1 MSSAAANRDG
11 GDPKASGATTAV
23 APHVLARLG
32 RFVLR
37 RFRPQIY
44 VTYGLLWV
52 LALEGTA
59 VAGTGTAWRPSGG
72 TAIRV
77 VSVVLALLFLRMLD
91 EQKDLAHDRVHHPDR
106 PLVTG
111 AITAAELRVAMAV
124 ITLVVTGLNAGRS
137 AAAALLILAALGYGL
152 LLALLERLSP
162 ALGDRP
168 LLGLAVACPVQLLL
182 GVYVYGS
189 LVAAGTVSADWRGAV
204 LLVLCACVFLHFE
217 FARKTAWEAPAGARL
232 YSTGLGARPAAAVTA
247 GFASGA
253 VVCEVVLFAPHGP
266 PALLPCLAAVLPAH
280 GTRRF
285 LAAGR
290 GGWPMPAAIAFVVT
304 THLALAVRAVLLP

>member
-1 MSSAAANRDG
+1 MTSVA
-11 GDPKASGATTAV
+11 
-23 APHVLARLG
+23 APHVPARLG

-59 VAGTGTAWRPSGG
+59 VAATGTAWRASGA

-111 AITAAELRVAMAV
+111 AITAGELRGAMAV
-124 ITLVVTGLNAGRS
+124 ITVVVAGLNAARS
-137 AAAALLILAALGYGL
+137 PADALLILAALGYGL
-152 LLALLERLSP
+152 FLAPLERLLP
-162 ALGDRP
+162 AMGDRP
-168 LLGLAVACPVQLLL
+168 LLGLAVTYTVQLLL
-182 GVYVYGS
+182 SVYVYGS
-189 LVAAGTVSADWRGAV
+189 LATAGTITADWSGAA
-204 LLVLCACVFLHFE
+204 LLALCACVFLHFE
-217 FARKTAWEAPAGARL
+217 CARKTAWEAAPGARL
-232 YSTGLGARPAAAVTA
+232 YSAELGPRRAAAVTA
-247 GFASGA
+247 GFAAGA
-253 VVCEVVLFAPHGP
+253 VVCEVLLFAPRGP
-266 PALLPCLAAVLPAH
+266 LALLPCLAAALPAH

-290 GGWPMPAAIAFVVT
+290 GAWPLPAAIAFVVV
-304 THLALAVRAVLLP
+304 THLALAVMAVLLP